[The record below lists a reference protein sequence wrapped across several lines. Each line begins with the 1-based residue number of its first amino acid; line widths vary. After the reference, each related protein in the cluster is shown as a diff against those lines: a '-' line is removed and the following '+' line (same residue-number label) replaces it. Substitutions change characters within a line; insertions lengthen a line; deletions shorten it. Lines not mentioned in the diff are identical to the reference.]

1 MPSQKVEIDNLSKC
15 ITEIFNDY
23 VDEIDDTVK
32 NITDETIKDA
42 QKEVKMKLD
51 FLQLEVAILL
61 VNILLNFLV
70 RMKL

>member
-1 MPSQKVEIDNLSKC
+1 MSSQKVEIDNLSKC

-42 QKEVKMKLD
+42 QKKVK
-51 FLQLEVAILL
+51 
-61 VNILLNFLV
+61 
-70 RMKL
+70 

>member
-1 MPSQKVEIDNLSKC
+1 MSSQKVEIDNLSKC

-42 QKEVKMKLD
+42 QKEVKMKSPKDKEIMLS
-51 FLQLEVAILL
+51 LGL
-61 VNILLNFLV
+61 
-70 RMKL
+70 